1 MEQKEQSTF
10 YRFQVYTGTLDDN
23 GAVKKEKSVGFATL
37 KEGQDMY
44 SVKLWTFPQEKYY
57 LIPTKDDPTKILI
70 MTREEKK
77 VPSQNNRKY
86 NWSIVGNGTVISQK
100 GVAFLDF
107 DLLPLS
113 IFMSIYP
120 DKPNSNNLQAA

>member
-1 MEQKEQSTF
+1 MEQKEQATF
-10 YRFQVYTGTLDDN
+10 YRFQVYTGTLDDT
-23 GAVKKEKSVGFATL
+23 GKVRKEKSVGFATL

-77 VPSQNNRKY
+77 APSQNNRKY
-86 NWSIVGNGTVISQK
+86 NWSIVGSGTVISQK

-120 DKPNSNNLQAA
+120 DKPNSNNLQVA

>member
-1 MEQKEQSTF
+1 MEQKEQATF

-77 VPSQNNRKY
+77 APSQNNRKY

-120 DKPNSNNLQAA
+120 DKPNSNNLQVA